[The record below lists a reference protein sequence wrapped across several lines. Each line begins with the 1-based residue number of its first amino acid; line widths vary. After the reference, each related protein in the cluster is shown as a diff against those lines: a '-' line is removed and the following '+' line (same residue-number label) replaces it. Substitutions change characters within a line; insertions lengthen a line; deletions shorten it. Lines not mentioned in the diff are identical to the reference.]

1 MRSPLPKK
9 QIEWSEYFLQRPDK
23 IAVIERVLYFDPT
36 ELYER
41 LGDKL
46 ITSKRHAGISMD
58 LLFPKIPGKCA
69 CGCDKKPEMYAN
81 DTNNRKFASHNCQAF
96 ASDVLSIINNY
107 FGKPA
112 FYISI
117 YSGKKCS
124 ECDETDHL
132 ELDHIIGVKHGG
144 GGCWLSNYRWLC
156 KKCHVNKTNKDFKRK
171 EFKVEAETNQQKL
184 F

>member
-58 LLFPKIPGKCA
+58 LLFPKIPANAPVVVIRSQKCMRTT
-69 CGCDKKPEMYAN
+69 PTIEN
-81 DTNNRKFASHNCQAF
+81 LH
-96 ASDVLSIINNY
+96 
-107 FGKPA
+107 
-112 FYISI
+112 
-117 YSGKKCS
+117 
-124 ECDETDHL
+124 
-132 ELDHIIGVKHGG
+132 HIIA
-144 GGCWLSNYRWLC
+144 
-156 KKCHVNKTNKDFKRK
+156 KRLRQM
-171 EFKVEAETNQQKL
+171 FCQS
-184 F
+184 